1 MYNYEVAK
9 GTVLRSRVDGKY
21 YIVDSREDVN
31 EYDWYFTVR
40 QIASD
45 ISQEELIVCKIE
57 DLSLSEKR
65 IKLPDHQ
72 KSCFDMVRSVF
83 PKLEGHYYAED
94 GKLMKDGRV
103 VPRWTELSE
112 AEKAIE
118 EKESEEEVPDICYN
132 CYKVLG
138 VTDTSVV
145 FLSGFSDG
153 RRVIHSFH
161 PYAGKHALKYAE
173 GMCPSEDVD
182 SIQDL
187 YNVMEYSGIDAYG
200 SYLYS
205 DQKYLCVINE
215 RSHWNDERYWYC
227 WEENPDLDDSIP
239 DMTDIAV
246 LGPHGGKVYSATY
259 NYCFGKPVF
268 SEGCFIMY
276 QDNEDKSLYRVFSYK
291 NGYPRLTEIHAR
303 GIIKTSV
310 DPDNN
315 AIFIRSAESLF
326 YIPSDHRKELCLDS
340 PNCELR
346 KILRQLKGYDH
357 VYGSEYS
364 NCHYA
369 LYIANDE
376 YKEKTFRV
384 YGENFDNYKLY

>member
-1 MYNYEVAK
+1 
-9 GTVLRSRVDGKY
+9 
-21 YIVDSREDVN
+21 
-31 EYDWYFTVR
+31 
-40 QIASD
+40 
-45 ISQEELIVCKIE
+45 
-57 DLSLSEKR
+57 
-65 IKLPDHQ
+65 
-72 KSCFDMVRSVF
+72 MVRSVF

-276 QDNEDKSLYRVFSYK
+276 QDNEDKNLYRVFSYK

>member
-45 ISQEELIVCKIE
+45 ISQEELIVRNVE
-57 DLSLSEKR
+57 DLPLSEKR

-83 PKLEGHYYAED
+83 PKLEGRYYVED
-94 GKLMKDGRV
+94 GNLMKDGQV
-103 VPRWTELSE
+103 VPRWIELSE
-112 AEKAIE
+112 AEKAKGEMISG
-118 EKESEEEVPDICYN
+118 EKYSDYYCK
-132 CYKVLG
+132 KVLG
-138 VTDTSVV
+138 VTDASVL
-145 FLSGFSDG
+145 FLSGSDDG
-153 RRVIHSFH
+153 YTIYSFH
-161 PYAGKHALKYAE
+161 PH
-173 GMCPSEDVD
+173 VNN
-182 SIQDL
+182 L
-187 YNVMEYSGIDAYG
+187 YTEMEYFGLDAYG

-215 RSHWNDERYWYC
+215 RSHWHDERYWYC
-227 WEENPDLDDSIP
+227 WDENPDLDDSVP
-239 DMTDIAV
+239 DMTDIMV
-246 LGPHGGKVYSATY
+246 LDSRGEEVYGATY
-259 NYCFGKPVF
+259 YYCFGKPCF
-268 SEGCFIMY
+268 SEGCFVVY
-276 QDNEDKSLYRVFSYK
+276 QDNDDKNLYRVFSYK

-303 GIIKTSV
+303 GKIKTSV

-340 PNCELR
+340 PNRELR

-357 VYGSEYS
+357 VYGSDYG